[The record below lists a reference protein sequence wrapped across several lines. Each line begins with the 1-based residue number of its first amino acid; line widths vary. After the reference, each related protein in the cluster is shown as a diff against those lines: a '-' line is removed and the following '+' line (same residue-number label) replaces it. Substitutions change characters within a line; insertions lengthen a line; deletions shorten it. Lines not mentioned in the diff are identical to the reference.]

1 VLGKWADNDV
11 EKINSKQLR
20 VRNKEAGKK
29 KSDLQLEILNV
40 RRYLYT
46 SYIGGR
52 AKNSPIK
59 YFCAD
64 KVGFIRHAADAS
76 GFGLYLRFIEIA

>member
-1 VLGKWADNDV
+1 MLGKWADNDV

-46 SYIGGR
+46 
-52 AKNSPIK
+52 
-59 YFCAD
+59 
-64 KVGFIRHAADAS
+64 
-76 GFGLYLRFIEIA
+76 